1 MRNIKLVLEYDG
13 TDFCG
18 WQLQPKERTVQGVLQ
33 SSLKQLLR
41 ESPTIYASGRTDAGV
56 HALGQVANFKTE
68 NELTLDSIQNGVN
81 SYLPADVRVLSVE
94 EAGEE
99 FHSRYDAVKRTYRYV
114 IAKKMLAVGRQY
126 SWFCKYKLDLSK
138 IRTASEFLIGKHS
151 FEAFAKLNEEEKHYL
166 CNVESVKWEES
177 EAKLS
182 FTIRANRFLH
192 NMVRIIL
199 GTMIDVGRGKLLPG
213 DVQDILASMDRKRAG
228 SVAPAHGLFLV
239 RVDY

>member
-1 MRNIKLVLEYDG
+1 MRNIKIVLEYDG

-18 WQLQPKERTVQGVLQ
+18 WQLQPKDRTVQGVLQ

-41 ESPTIYASGRTDAGV
+41 ESQTVHASGRTDAGV
-56 HALGQVANFKTE
+56 HALGQVANFKTKTK
-68 NELTLDSIQNGVN
+68 LTLDSIQNGVN

-99 FHSRYDAVKRTYRYV
+99 FHSRYDAIKRTYRYV
-114 IAKKMLAVGRQY
+114 IARKTLAVGRQY

-138 IRTASEFLIGKHS
+138 IRSASEFLIGKHS

-166 CNVESVKWEES
+166 CNVESVRWQES
-177 EAKLS
+177 EEDFS
-182 FTIRANRFLH
+182 FTISANRFLH
-192 NMVRIIL
+192 HMIRIIV

-213 DVQDILASMDRKRAG
+213 DIKDILASGDRKRAG
-228 SVAPAHGLFLV
+228 SVVSAHGLFLV

>member
-18 WQLQPKERTVQGVLQ
+18 WQLQPKDRTVQGVLQ

-41 ESPTIYASGRTDAGV
+41 ESPTVHASGRTDAGV
-56 HALGQVANFKTE
+56 HALGQVANFKTKTK
-68 NELTLDSIQNGVN
+68 LPLAAIQNGVN

-114 IAKKMLAVGRQY
+114 IAKKTLAVGRQY
-126 SWFCKYKLDLSK
+126 SWFCKYKLDLIK
-138 IRTASEFLIGKHS
+138 IHSASEFLIGKHS

-166 CNVESVKWEES
+166 CNVESVRWQES
-177 EAKLS
+177 EEDFS
-182 FTIRANRFLH
+182 FTISANRFLH
-192 NMVRIIL
+192 HMIRIIV

-213 DVQDILASMDRKRAG
+213 DIKDILASGDRKRAG
-228 SVAPAHGLFLV
+228 SVVSANGLFLV

>member
-18 WQLQPKERTVQGVLQ
+18 WQLQPKDRTVQGVLQ

-56 HALGQVANFKTE
+56 HALGQVANFKTKTK
-68 NELTLDSIQNGVN
+68 LTLDSIQNGVN

-99 FHSRYDAVKRTYRYV
+99 FHARYDAVKRTYRYV
-114 IAKKMLAVGRQY
+114 IAKKTLAVGRQY

-138 IRTASEFLIGKHS
+138 IRSASEFLIGKHS

-166 CNVESVKWEES
+166 CNVESVRWQES
-177 EAKLS
+177 EEDFS
-182 FTIRANRFLH
+182 FTISANRFLH
-192 NMVRIIL
+192 HMIRIIV

-213 DVQDILASMDRKRAG
+213 DIKDMLASGERKRAG
-228 SVAPAHGLFLV
+228 SVVSAHGLFLV

>member
-18 WQLQPKERTVQGVLQ
+18 WQLQPKDRTVQGVLQ

-138 IRTASEFLIGKHS
+138 IRSASEFLIGKHS

-166 CNVESVKWEES
+166 CNVESVRWQES
-177 EAKLS
+177 EEDFS
-182 FTIRANRFLH
+182 FTISANRFLH
-192 NMVRIIL
+192 HMIRIIV

-213 DVQDILASMDRKRAG
+213 DIKDILASGDRKRAG
-228 SVAPAHGLFLV
+228 SVVPAHGLFLV

>member
-18 WQLQPKERTVQGVLQ
+18 WQLQPKDRTVQGVLQ

-41 ESPTIYASGRTDAGV
+41 ESPTIHASGRTDAGV
-56 HALGQVANFKTE
+56 HALGQVVNFKTE
-68 NELTLDSIQNGVN
+68 NQLTLDSIQNGVN

-94 EAGEE
+94 EADEE
-99 FHSRYDAVKRTYRYV
+99 FHSRYDAVTRTYRYV

-138 IRTASEFLIGKHS
+138 IRSASEFLIGKHS

>member
-33 SSLKQLLR
+33 SCLKQLLR
-41 ESPTIYASGRTDAGV
+41 ESPTVHASGRTDAGV
-56 HALGQVANFKTE
+56 HALGQVANFKTKTK
-68 NELTLDSIQNGVN
+68 LTLDSIQNGVN

-114 IAKKMLAVGRQY
+114 IAKKRLAVGRQY

-138 IRTASEFLIGKHS
+138 IRSASEFLIGKHS

-166 CNVESVKWEES
+166 CNVESVRWQES
-177 EAKLS
+177 EEDFS
-182 FTIRANRFLH
+182 FTISANRFLH
-192 NMVRIIL
+192 HMIRIIV

-213 DVQDILASMDRKRAG
+213 DIKDMLASGDRKRAG
-228 SVAPAHGLFLV
+228 SVVSAHGLFLV

>member
-18 WQLQPKERTVQGVLQ
+18 WQLQPKDRTVQGVLQ

-68 NELTLDSIQNGVN
+68 NKLTLDSIQNGVN

-126 SWFCKYKLDLSK
+126 SWFCKYKLDLGK

>member
-18 WQLQPKERTVQGVLQ
+18 WQLQPKDRTVQGVLQ

-41 ESPTIYASGRTDAGV
+41 ELPTIYASGRTDAGV

-68 NELTLDSIQNGVN
+68 NQLTLDSIQNGVN

-138 IRTASEFLIGKHS
+138 IRSASEFLIGKHS

-166 CNVESVKWEES
+166 CNVESVRWQES
-177 EAKLS
+177 EEDFS
-182 FTIRANRFLH
+182 FTISANRFLH
-192 NMVRIIL
+192 HMIRIIV

-213 DVQDILASMDRKRAG
+213 DIKDMLASGERKRAG
-228 SVAPAHGLFLV
+228 SVVSAHGLFLV